1 MAVENPMVIDRLWR
15 DFGEDQEKREVITYC
30 DGCGEEIYEDED
42 IYIFED
48 AVLHQDSTCCEEY
61 ISSAGQLAVAR

>member
-1 MAVENPMVIDRLWR
+1 MAVENPMVIDSLWN
-15 DFGEDQEKREVITYC
+15 EEEQEEKPVITYC

-61 ISSAGQLAVAR
+61 ISNAGQLAIAK

>member
-1 MAVENPMVIDRLWR
+1 MAVENPMVIDSLWN
-15 DFGEDQEKREVITYC
+15 DEEQEEKTVITYC